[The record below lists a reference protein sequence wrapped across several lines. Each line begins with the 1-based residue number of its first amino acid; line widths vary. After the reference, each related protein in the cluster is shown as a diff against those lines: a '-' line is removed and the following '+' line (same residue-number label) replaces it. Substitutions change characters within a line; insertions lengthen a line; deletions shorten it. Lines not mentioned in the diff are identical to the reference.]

1 MDGIARSTIVALFF
15 AHPDQVV
22 FADLA
27 ADLAA
32 SLLQAAPGGLDIH
45 TEYDDVVIFDLPDRR
60 ICLAHSDLAS
70 DFPQAARRYLS
81 AAAVVVA
88 VGDKPG
94 APGGRHHGEL
104 CRALAKRI
112 EISAPAQGCVEA
124 ASDLAFN
131 EDAFDAALEDILS
144 AYWIDDAPVSAQ
156 PLAQGGHALPEPPA
170 MAFADAAPGLL
181 AEQLAARFDREIA
194 ARDAAAVIAAARI
207 AAAPAGAPTEPL
219 VHRSAIHALNAAMLA
234 FALPVGAALL
244 TLGVLGRESLAM
256 SSRAMAITG
265 AGIGLAQNETVSHAL
280 AWMV

>member
-1 MDGIARSTIVALFF
+1 MDGIARSTIAALFY
-15 AHPDQVV
+15 AHPDRVV

-32 SLLQAAPGGLDIH
+32 SLLQAAPQGLDIH
-45 TEYDDVVIFDLPDRR
+45 TQYDDFVIFDLADRR

-70 DFPQAARRYLS
+70 DFPQASRRFLS
-81 AAAVVVA
+81 AAAVVVS

-94 APGGRHHGEL
+94 APAAPRHGEL

-112 EISAPAQGCVEA
+112 EISAPADGCVEA
-124 ASDLAFN
+124 ESDLAFN

-156 PLAQGGHALPEPPA
+156 SLAEGGHAAPEPPA
-170 MAFADAAPGLL
+170 TAFSDTAPGLL
-181 AEQLAARFDREIA
+181 AGQLAARFDREIA
-194 ARDAAAVIAAARI
+194 ARDAAARMAAAR
-207 AAAPAGAPTEPL
+207 AGAPTQPL
-219 VHRSAIHALNAAMLA
+219 VHRSAIHAINAAVLV
-234 FALPVGAALL
+234 FALPVGAALF

-265 AGIGLAQNETVSHAL
+265 AGIGLAQNETIAK
-280 AWMV
+280 AFDWMI